1 MLRYLK
7 KEKKKD
13 HRCSSAR
20 FQPDWNQ
27 ASRIQIQNLR
37 SDLSIVTS
45 TLDVVR
51 WAETRIQFSPL
62 SPQPTDPI
70 FRSARPSR
78 SFRGERTSNLAELY
92 TWVFCQ
98 NRKRSLAF
106 PPFSYIRQRAKLAK
120 EEGVG
125 REGKEGGGA
134 RIDAFSRPLQN
145 SFGHIIC
152 RCGQESEQRL
162 RSTTIFR
169 DAYGKR
175 IHNDGHCAEP

>member
-1 MLRYLK
+1 MNILPEQKTKPR
-7 KEKKKD
+7 
-13 HRCSSAR
+13 
-20 FQPDWNQ
+20 
-27 ASRIQIQNLR
+27 
-37 SDLSIVTS
+37 LSTV
-45 TLDVVR
+45 LVY
-51 WAETRIQFSPL
+51 
-62 SPQPTDPI
+62 PTK
-70 FRSARPSR
+70 SEVSQ
-78 SFRGERTSNLAELY
+78 RG
-92 TWVFCQ
+92 
-98 NRKRSLAF
+98 
-106 PPFSYIRQRAKLAK
+106 
-120 EEGVG
+120 GVG